1 MTVSALEFL
10 IRNVVMLISNKTA
23 SWFDHSRDLWQDRD
37 TAMHNPSPVYRI
49 WDPRVVEKWVKHGY
63 RELPTVL
70 YPDATAPEA
79 VTLAISKN
87 QELFS

>member
-1 MTVSALEFL
+1 MTMSVLEFL
-10 IRNVVMLISNKTA
+10 IRIIVMLISNKTA

-37 TAMHNPSPVYRI
+37 TAMHNPR
-49 WDPRVVEKWVKHGY
+49 DPRVVEKWVKHDY